1 MADTVKR
8 GDLKYVKFGNTDMM
22 VSEVCAGTMTWG
34 SFNDKEEQ
42 AFAQMD
48 KLIEL
53 GVNFF
58 DTAELYPV
66 AFNYGQTTEKWMG
79 NWLEKRVGEGKVD
92 RSKIY
97 IATKCN
103 ASGIGGSGQ
112 AHAYDVENLMA
123 SCTASIERLKCSYID
138 LYQLHWPTR
147 DTPLFGAAVFKPDG
161 ELRPMPFQDKGSP
174 EVFEAQ
180 VLAIKQLLD
189 KGLIKH
195 WGLSNENAYG
205 ITMFCMTC
213 DRLGVPRPV
222 SCQNDFSLVDR
233 IYECDTAEAAY
244 RFGVVGLPYGPLAGG
259 VLTGKYFDK
268 SKYAKMDADRPVEEC
283 RQRKTPD
290 FQPRYGFPVAMQ
302 ATEKYMALAEKYGL
316 TPTELALAWA
326 NSRPF
331 NCSIIIGTTTVRQ
344 VEECVNAFKI
354 ELPAALLAEVDTIH
368 EEFRSPVCF
377 YADKP
382 TCLEAPWLRG
392 SFTHASQPRL

>member
-1 MADTVKR
+1 
-8 GDLKYVKFGNTDMM
+8 M

-42 AFAQMD
+42 AFEQMD

-66 AFNYGQTTEKWMG
+66 AFNYGQTTEMWMG
-79 NWLEKRVGEGKVD
+79 NWLEKRVAEGK
-92 RSKIY
+92 
-97 IATKCN
+97 
-103 ASGIGGSGQ
+103 
-112 AHAYDVENLMA
+112 
-123 SCTASIERLKCSYID
+123 
-138 LYQLHWPTR
+138 
-147 DTPLFGAAVFKPDG
+147 
-161 ELRPMPFQDKGSP
+161 
-174 EVFEAQ
+174 

-205 ITMFCMTC
+205 ITMFCITC

-233 IYECDTAEAAY
+233 IYESDTAEAAY

-268 SKYAKMDADRPVEEC
+268 SKYSKADADRPVEEC
-283 RQRKTPD
+283 RMRKTPE
-290 FQPRYGFPVAMQ
+290 FQPRYGFPAAMQ

-354 ELPAALLAEVDTIH
+354 ELP
-368 EEFRSPVCF
+368 
-377 YADKP
+377 
-382 TCLEAPWLRG
+382 
-392 SFTHASQPRL
+392 